1 MRRLPFALLAAF
13 GCTLLSRGAGG
24 ADRRLAV
31 RPEGAREVEV
41 FRAVPLFRGE
51 RQTVTISGAG
61 VEQSTRVELGGTAI
75 PEGGLRRSKDSL
87 AIDLVLAPATP
98 LGPTEARLRFP
109 IEPSGPEV
117 FPVVVLRGG
126 RIRAVKPARVPAGRP
141 VTLTFEGSDLGNA
154 DILASTAYSGAR
166 VLPGGTETLC
176 RVELTFPRPGR
187 FEVALYDRAGIPR
200 PRASLDAPGGY
211 LRDPAARVEAFVP

>member
-1 MRRLPFALLAAF
+1 MRRPPLALLAVF
-13 GCTLLSRGAGG
+13 GCVLLSPGAGG
-24 ADRRLAV
+24 ADRRFVV

-51 RQTVTISGAG
+51 RQVVTVSGSG
-61 VEQSTRVELGGTAI
+61 VAQATRVELVGVEVPASGI
-75 PEGGLRRSKDSL
+75 QRSKDSL
-87 AIDLVLAPATP
+87 AIDLALGAASP
-98 LGPTEARLRFP
+98 LGATEIRLRFP
-109 IEPSGPEV
+109 IELSGPEV
-117 FPVVVLRGG
+117 FPAVVLRGG
-126 RIRAVKPARVPAGRP
+126 RVRAVKPARVPAGRP

-154 DILASTAYSGAR
+154 DVLASTAYSGAR
-166 VLPGGTETLC
+166 VLPGGTEALC
-176 RVELTFPRPGR
+176 RVELTFPRPGT